1 MFTGVVQD
9 MLGKV
14 PSVNYERCYPSRLK
28 TFFCKNYNY
37 STYDSFVPY
46 AKSKIVGNFPHEII
60 ELFDKPERAEKIKE
74 FQKAMS
80 NVTKYV
86 RGCYKSCKENN
97 IIYYGFEDLDPQD
110 LKMIEGDFSAF
121 LNKMLK
127 GVVPKGIKAKLAYTG
142 KGAWG
147 NVFQF
152 SLVDKNGEK
161 IMHDKALKV
170 FHKTKCSIKSLAK
183 NQGCY
188 AETNFWTFLKKIIG
202 HKMDKTQFT
211 RHYLS
216 DMDSAY
222 SITEFADKDIH
233 PTTAPIDFERLFK
246 IFYTDYSNE
255 MINGKLYDV
264 GGCAKYPNF
273 VDDKVVLKYLKK
285 LVFRNSDKDLK
296 ELLANLQAKIQNPKT
311 PHRAKIQK
319 ALELFDKYNEP
330 LY

>member
-1 MFTGVVQD
+1 

-14 PSVNYERCYPSRLK
+14 PSVNYEKCYPSRLK
-28 TFFCKNYNY
+28 NFFCKNYNY

-97 IIYYGFEDLDPQD
+97 IIHYGFEDLDPQN
-110 LKMIEGDFSAF
+110 LKMIEGDFSSF

-127 GVVPKGIKAKLAYTG
+127 GVIPQGIKARLAYTG

-147 NVFQF
+147 NVFRF
-152 SLVDKNGEK
+152 SLVDEKGEK

-170 FHKTKCSIKSLAK
+170 FHNVKCPIKSLTK

-188 AETNFWTFLKKIIG
+188 AETYFWTFLKKIIG
-202 HKMDKTQFT
+202 H
-211 RHYLS
+211 
-216 DMDSAY
+216 
-222 SITEFADKDIH
+222 
-233 PTTAPIDFERLFK
+233 
-246 IFYTDYSNE
+246 
-255 MINGKLYDV
+255 
-264 GGCAKYPNF
+264 
-273 VDDKVVLKYLKK
+273 
-285 LVFRNSDKDLK
+285 
-296 ELLANLQAKIQNPKT
+296 
-311 PHRAKIQK
+311 
-319 ALELFDKYNEP
+319 
-330 LY
+330 